1 MYAQNFILTYPLL
14 REVPGGRLS
23 TSPALEVQRADGQRM
38 VLVQGMVCQAAV
50 SSWRRV
56 LVQGMVCQ
64 AAVSSWKRV
73 LVQGMVCQVAVS
85 SWRGVLLLG
94 LGQDRVP
101 AHWMEAQQQQI
112 HLSFGFYVCPNPE
125 GLDGSLV
132 LGTLDQTSLRCLC
145 QRGGVQGTCL
155 AQSLS

>member
-50 SSWRRV
+50 SSWR
-56 LVQGMVCQ
+56 
-64 AAVSSWKRV
+64 RV